1 MSIVRFLGPYDDRVA
16 AELAEGYV
24 VGACVGDCVLAH
36 GATLRGVLRQKGE
49 QCWSDEHGHAMTV
62 HVEDF
67 DLDEAGL
74 RNWSTG
80 VE

>member
-1 MSIVRFLGPYDDRVA
+1 MSVVRFLGPYDDRVA
-16 AELAEGYV
+16 AELPEGYV
-24 VGACVGDCVLAH
+24 VGTCVGECVLAH
-36 GATLRGVLRQKGE
+36 GASITGVQRRAGE
-49 QCWSDEHGHAMTV
+49 QQWLDCEGRVMTV
-62 HVEDF
+62 QIEDI

>member
-1 MSIVRFLGPYDDRVA
+1 MSVVEFLGPYDNRVA
-16 AELAEGYV
+16 AELPEGYV
-24 VGACVGDCVLAH
+24 VGTCVGDCPLSH
-36 GATLRGVLRQKGE
+36 GVSIQGVQRRIGE
-49 QCWSDEHGHAMTV
+49 QTWTDGRRAMTV

-67 DLDEAGL
+67 DLDAAGL